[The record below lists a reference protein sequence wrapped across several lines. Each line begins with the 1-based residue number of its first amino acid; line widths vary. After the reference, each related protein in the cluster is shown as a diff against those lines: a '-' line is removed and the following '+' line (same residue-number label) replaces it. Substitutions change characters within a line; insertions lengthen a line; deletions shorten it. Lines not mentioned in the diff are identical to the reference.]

1 MKTIVAEAARELERR
16 RFQGPIGT
24 LLKPLEELAEN
35 PASLGGG
42 SGLAVYVSPGFF
54 GHFQLLAPT
63 RERLIVASHPHIAPV
78 LAYRMPQRVFYVLA
92 ISKKLLRLGRWHDGQ
107 FAENPLPSGVPTSF
121 EEDFVFDQPDHDLQN
136 RSAAGSPS
144 AQVGPARFGTGSE
157 RDLVHERLQRY
168 FQLVDREL
176 TGLLEGAP
184 LVLVGVA
191 EELAAY
197 RLVSEYPHVL
207 AAKPTSPG
215 HLTWA
220 ELRDLG
226 QEAVL
231 ETLRRE
237 AKKALAEFREM
248 ARRDHAASGVREV
261 LEAARE
267 GRIHKLL
274 LEKNAEQEGLLGP
287 SFPMD
292 SGHVEGEQDLINAAA
307 VETIRG
313 RGEVHLVEEGELDAL
328 GRVAAI
334 LRYGG

>member
-1 MKTIVAEAARELERR
+1 
-16 RFQGPIGT
+16 
-24 LLKPLEELAEN
+24 
-35 PASLGGG
+35 
-42 SGLAVYVSPGFF
+42 
-54 GHFQLLAPT
+54 
-63 RERLIVASHPHIAPV
+63 
-78 LAYRMPQRVFYVLA
+78 MPQRVFYVLA